1 MAVGIRVK
9 FEGGTQEQY
18 DALHSH
24 MGIDDNPP
32 EGLIFHS
39 AGPIDGGWGVLD
51 FWESREA
58 FDRFAGGR
66 LRSTIGELGDRGAPN
81 PPDIHEFPV
90 YHITKP

>member
-1 MAVGIRVK
+1 M
-9 FEGGTQEQY
+9 
-18 DALHSH
+18 
-24 MGIDDNPP
+24 
-32 EGLIFHS
+32 
-39 AGPIDGGWGVLD
+39 LD

-66 LRSTIGELGDRGAPN
+66 LRATIGELGDRGMPK

>member
-1 MAVGIRVK
+1 
-9 FEGGTQEQY
+9 
-18 DALHSH
+18 
-24 MGIDDNPP
+24 MGIDDDPP
-32 EGLIFHS
+32 EGLIFHP
-39 AGPIDGGWGVLD
+39 AGPIEGGWRVLD

-66 LRSTIGELGDRGAPN
+66 LRSTIGELGDRGMPN